1 MDEVRDHDADSLL
14 FEALHQQVRKGGR
27 RQRMTARLPAV
38 GNKHEKPCPA
48 CNGAGWVWGTVV
60 NRKTGSRDPHK
71 ETCPGCGGTGRG

>member
-1 MDEVRDHDADSLL
+1 MFTHEWMLL
-14 FEALHQQVRKGGR
+14 PRATLS
-27 RQRMTARLPAV
+27 AV
-38 GNKHEKPCPA
+38 SGKHEKPCLA